1 MKRIYNV
8 KITREPVDK
17 ERRFSSYIGTR
28 EPLPDM
34 VDLRSKCPEIYNQGN
49 LGSCT
54 AQALC
59 AAHSFCDPEFIGSR
73 LFLYY
78 NERVL
83 GNSLNE
89 DSGASIS
96 SGVESMEKHGIC
108 KEISYPYLVGNFK
121 KKPDPECYTNA
132 LIHRT
137 VSSKQVDNNIDEI
150 KRVLVS
156 GFPIVCGIAIY
167 DSFESSKSS
176 RTGIVDL
183 PKEGEKLL
191 GGHAVVI
198 VGYRESERRFIIRNS
213 WGIFWGDQGYFTLPY
228 EYITSDKYCSDL
240 WVVLKVTED
249 PEDDK
254 PISKCINRI
263 FPFLQSCRTCL
274 F

>member
-8 KITREPVDK
+8 KITREPVNIEK
-17 ERRFSSYIGTR
+17 RFSSYIITR
-28 EPLPDM
+28 ELLPDK
-34 VDLRSKCPEIYNQGN
+34 VDLRSKFPPVYSQGN

-59 AAHSFCDPEFIGSR
+59 AVHSFCDPEFIGSR

-83 GNSLNE
+83 ENTISE
-89 DSGASIS
+89 DSGATIS
-96 SGVESMEKHGIC
+96 NGVVSMEKHGIC
-108 KEISYPYLVGNFK
+108 KEISYPYIVGNFK
-121 KKPDPECYTNA
+121 KKPDPECYTSA
-132 LIHRT
+132 LIHRA
-137 VSSKQVDNNIDEI
+137 VSSKQVSNDVDEI
-150 KRVLVS
+150 KRALVS

-167 DSFESSKSS
+167 SSFESSKTT

-183 PKEGEKLL
+183 PQEGEKRL

-198 VGYRESERRFIIRNS
+198 VGYQESEQRFILRNS
-213 WGIFWGDQGYFTLPY
+213 WGMFWGDEGYFTLPY
-228 EYITSDKYCSDL
+228 EYITSDRYCSDL
-240 WVVLKVTED
+240 WVILKVTED

-254 PISKCINRI
+254 PISKCINAV